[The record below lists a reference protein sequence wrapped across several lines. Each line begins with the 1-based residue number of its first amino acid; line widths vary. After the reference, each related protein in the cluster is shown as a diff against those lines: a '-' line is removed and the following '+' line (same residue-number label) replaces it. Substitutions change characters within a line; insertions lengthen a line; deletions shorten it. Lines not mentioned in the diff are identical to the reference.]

1 MAHENDVFSG
11 FQIQFGSDTAYHDDS
26 VVRNTGN
33 SSLAAFIDDKVN
45 VPFIVPGDFLKVS
58 SIQLR

>member
-26 VVRNTGN
+26 VVRNTRN
-33 SSLAAFIDDKVN
+33 SSLAATIN
-45 VPFIVPGDFLKVS
+45 
-58 SIQLR
+58 IQQYTSQ